1 MRNTVRQGATRR
13 GTATQSKRAARM
25 RFQPYSPAEVGQA
38 AQPVYMHIRQLAE
51 RLVECPRLG
60 RMWQEPSG
68 GRGPSAR
75 RSFRSQQWDIVGW
88 TRGTN
93 PGGRSVPTA
102 GLSKTHNRR

>member
-51 RLVECPRLG
+51 RLVERPRLG
-60 RMWQEPSG
+60 RMWQELL
-68 GRGPSAR
+68 GRAR
-75 RSFRSQQWDIVGW
+75 SIRSQVLPLAAVGYCGVDAW
-88 TRGTN
+88 YQSW
-93 PGGRSVPTA
+93 RSQCT
-102 GLSKTHNRR
+102 NRRPL